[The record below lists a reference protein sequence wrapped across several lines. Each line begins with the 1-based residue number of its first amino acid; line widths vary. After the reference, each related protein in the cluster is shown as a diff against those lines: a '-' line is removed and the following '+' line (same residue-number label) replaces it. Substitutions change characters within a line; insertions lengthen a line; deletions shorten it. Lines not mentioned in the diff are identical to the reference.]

1 MAIRMQQPLLGAIQ
15 PRLCNTPLTGK
26 SRGPEV
32 GELAASIG
40 APLLEW
46 QQWVL
51 NDMLAIRE
59 DNTFIRKSYLGIC
72 SRQNGK
78 SFVGRI
84 RAIAGL
90 VLFGE
95 KNQLIMS
102 SNRGMALTNFRDI
115 CYLLE
120 NSDEMRKKVKQIR
133 YANGTESIE
142 ILPKYGGGRLDVVA
156 ATANGSRGRTADF
169 LWIDEIRDIIPEA
182 FAAAVPVTRA
192 RANSQTYL
200 SSNAGDAFS
209 LTLNDLREKAI
220 SNPPESF
227 GFYEYSAP
235 QWSKLTDRKG
245 WAQANPS
252 LGSLITEESI
262 AEALSINTVETFRTE
277 TLCQWISSLS
287 NPFPEGSIE
296 ATSDITLKMSPV
308 PLTVMA
314 FDISPSRRD
323 GSLVMGQ
330 ITPEGKYGVCVLET
344 FHSDVAIDELQVAVA
359 VKKWCDLYYPRVV
372 CFDKWT
378 TQSIADRLSR
388 NGVNVKDISGINFY
402 QACSDLHDQLSNNRF
417 IHSGQE
423 LLIQHFQ
430 NCAAKM
436 NDSSWRIVRR
446 KSAGPVDIAIGAAMV
461 IHVLVQPL
469 EAAKIYS

>member
-1 MAIRMQQPLLGAIQ
+1 METQTKRIGATEPRLHTPYIEGPSRGKEVAELAESIGMPLL
-15 PRLCNTPLTGK
+15 P
-26 SRGPEV
+26 
-32 GELAASIG
+32 
-40 APLLEW
+40 W
-46 QQWVL
+46 QEFVI
-51 NDMLAIRE
+51 NDMCSIDENNLWIRRT
-59 DNTFIRKSYLGIC
+59 NLILC
-72 SRQNGK
+72 SRQQGK
-78 SFVGRI
+78 THLARMVMLAHMYLFDSPN
-84 RAIAGL
+84 
-90 VLFGE
+90 VLM
-95 KNQLIMS
+95 MS
-102 SNRGMALTNFRDI
+102 SNRSMALDTFRQVAYVI
-115 CYLLE
+115 E
-120 NSDEMRKKVKQIR
+120 NNDSMRKQVKQIR

-142 ILPKYGGGRLDVVA
+142 MLPKYGGGRLDVVA

-169 LWIDEIRDIIPEA
+169 LWIDEIRDIVPEA
-182 FAAAVPVTRA
+182 FAAAIPVTRA
-192 RANSQTYL
+192 RPNSQTYL

-209 LTLNDLREKAI
+209 LTLNDLREKAL

-252 LGSLITEESI
+252 LGTLITEEAI
-262 AEALSINTVETFRTE
+262 AEALSINTIETFRTE
-277 TLCQWISSLS
+277 TLCQWISSIS

-296 ATSDITLKMSPV
+296 ATSDINLKLSPG

-330 ITPEGKYGVCVLET
+330 ITPECKYGVCVLET
-344 FHSDVAIDELQVAVA
+344 FHSDVAIDELQVAVV
-359 VKKWCDLYYPRVV
+359 VKKWCDLYFPRVV

-388 NGVNVKDISGINFY
+388 SGINVKDISGISFY

-469 EAAKIYS
+469 ETAKIYS